1 MGVNL
6 NVPDQC
12 CFTTRFFQVEPFWA
26 QFIKYIINLI
36 KLYLNTRLIN
46 KRLII
51 FNYYYAISSYPVLR
65 TALIGLNFPKARPEE
80 LKSRQY
86 RCPCFWQKYQVSTYF
101 RRSKWKTVKFGIGPT
116 GWTYFSRSSFSKNS
130 RYLANF
136 EAWTWVFLF
145 RCLTWGSR
153 AFPWGRPASPA
164 AIARSEPRCAG
175 TLARCS
181 RATWTQLKW
190 DF

>member
-1 MGVNL
+1 MNHNL
-6 NVPDQC
+6 WRTSTVREAAAMRLVICWQSL
-12 CFTTRFFQVEPFWA
+12 TYW
-26 QFIKYIINLI
+26 LI
-36 KLYLNTRLIN
+36 KSTSPHSS
-46 KRLII
+46 KSTI
-51 FNYYYAISSYPVLR
+51 FKWIRKFYMKNLHFDRKIFWLGKMY
-65 TALIGLNFPKARPEE
+65 GG
-80 LKSRQY
+80 QY
-86 RCPCFWQKYQVSTYF
+86 RCPCFWQNYQVSTYF

-130 RYLANF
+130 KYLANF

-175 TLARCS
+175 RLARCS